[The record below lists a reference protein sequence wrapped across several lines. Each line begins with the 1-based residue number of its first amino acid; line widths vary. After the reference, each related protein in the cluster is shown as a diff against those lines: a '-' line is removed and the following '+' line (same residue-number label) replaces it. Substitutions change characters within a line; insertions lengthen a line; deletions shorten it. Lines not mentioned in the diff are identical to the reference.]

1 LRVAFRSHPK
11 EEFIQDACMSVE
23 PDKWQKFERL
33 MVPPADKN
41 MYFFLESSDQTE
53 VSRVQV
59 RKFVLRETLQ
69 GQRFSILARDAGCDA
84 AIVVHVGRSGQ

>member
-1 LRVAFRSHPK
+1 
-11 EEFIQDACMSVE
+11 
-23 PDKWQKFERL
+23 

-69 GQRFSILARDAGCDA
+69 GQRFGWLIQLLNRLLHREPD
-84 AIVVHVGRSGQ
+84 RNE